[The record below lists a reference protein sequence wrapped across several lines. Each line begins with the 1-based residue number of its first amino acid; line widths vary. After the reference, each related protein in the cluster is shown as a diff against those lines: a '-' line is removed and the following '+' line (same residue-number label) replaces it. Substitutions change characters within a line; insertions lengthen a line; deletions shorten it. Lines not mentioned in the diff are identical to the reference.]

1 MHAPKGKGS
10 PVKPS
15 LSRAGKSLQVAARS
29 YAKRCFGHQTQP
41 HAGELAQTLRVPPY
55 QLSRDFA
62 AATGQSPSA
71 YLKRLQIIRAQRLL
85 RFTNLPLNRIA
96 YASGFGTRA
105 NFFRLFKQLTGTTPH
120 EFRMSC
126 KK

>member
-1 MHAPKGKGS
+1 M
-10 PVKPS
+10 KPS
-15 LSRAGKSLQVAARS
+15 LSRDAKSLQTAARS
-29 YAKRCFGHQTQP
+29 YAKSCFGHETQP
-41 HAGELAQTLRVPPY
+41 HAGELAGILRVTPY

-62 AATGQSPSA
+62 AATGKLPA
-71 YLKRLQIIRAQRLL
+71 AFLKRLQIIRAQRLL
-85 RFTNLPLNRIA
+85 RFTNLPLNHIA